1 MNHGTRFED
10 VGLGQILKYLPLL
23 VLVFT
28 LGGWYESAKANVI
41 LSEKLQ
47 VKIDNHEHRLTQ
59 VEDAVISLN
68 KIVEWQDRHRH

>member
-10 VGLGQILKYLPLL
+10 LGIRRILNYLPLL
-23 VLVFT
+23 ALIFT
-28 LGGWYESAKANVI
+28 SGAWYESAKANAI

-47 VKIDNHEHRLTQ
+47 IKIDDHEHRLTQ
-59 VEDAVISLN
+59 VEDAVISLQ